1 MPMEKG
7 KVLSLEDRIPK
18 IKEHRRKK
26 ANRRLI
32 ILLSVF
38 FLLIVVVVYFQS
50 PLSHIK
56 EIDIQGNKI
65 ASKEDILSISGLEPG
80 GSLWNIN
87 QKNVRKKIKKL
98 PEVKDIDVKIK
109 FPNTVE
115 VHIKEHSSLA
125 LLMSDHRVQ
134 PVLENGQVLQ
144 EKNSLLMNAPI
155 LIGFKEDEILKD
167 LISQLKDIPTE
178 IYYSI
183 SEIQHDPKNTDP
195 YHIYLY
201 MNDGN
206 EVNATIST
214 LAEKMAHY
222 PSVVG
227 QLDPNIKGVIDFE
240 VGSFFRAY
248 ENEGEDMS
256 EEGER

>member
-1 MPMEKG
+1 MQKG
-7 KVLSLEDRIPK
+7 KILSLEDRIPK

-32 ILLSVF
+32 ILLSIF
-38 FLLIVVVVYFQS
+38 FLLIVIVVYFQS

-56 EIDIQGNKI
+56 EIDIRGNKI
-65 ASKEDILSISGLEPG
+65 ASKEEILSISGLEPG
-80 GSLWNIN
+80 GKLWNIN
-87 QKNVRKKIKKL
+87 RKNVKNKIKKL
-98 PEVKDIDVKIK
+98 PEVKDLEVKIK
-109 FPNTVE
+109 FPNTIE
-115 VHIKEHSSLA
+115 VHIKEYSSLA
-125 LLMSDHRVQ
+125 LLMSNDQVQ
-134 PVLENGQVLQ
+134 PVLENGQVLK
-144 EKNSLLMNAPI
+144 EKSRLLMNAPI
-155 LIGFKEDEILKD
+155 LIGFKEDKILKE

-195 YHIYLY
+195 FHIYLF

-206 EVNATIST
+206 EVNATIPT

-227 QLDPNIKGVIDFE
+227 QLDPDVKGVIDFE

-248 ENEGEDMS
+248 EKEGEDMS

>member
-1 MPMEKG
+1 MPKG

-18 IKEHRRKK
+18 IKVHRRKK

-56 EIDIQGNKI
+56 EIDIKGNKI
-65 ASKEDILSISGLEPG
+65 ASKEDILSVSGLEPG
-80 GSLWNIN
+80 GKLWNIN
-87 QKNVRKKIKKL
+87 RKNVKNNLKKL
-98 PEVKDIDVKIK
+98 PEVKDVDVKIT
-109 FPNTVE
+109 FPNTIKL
-115 VHIKEHSSLA
+115 HIKEHASLA
-125 LLMSDHRVQ
+125 LLMNDDQHVQ
-134 PVLENGQVLQ
+134 PVLENGQVLK
-144 EKNSLLMNAPI
+144 EKNRLLMNAPI
-155 LIGFKEDEILKD
+155 LIKFKEDEILKD
-167 LISQLKDIPTE
+167 LIAQLKDIPTE

-183 SEIQHDPKNTDP
+183 SEIQHDPKKTDP

-206 EVNATIST
+206 EVNATIPT

-227 QLDPNIKGVIDFE
+227 QLDPDTKGVIDFE

-248 ENEGEDMS
+248 EKEGEDMN
-256 EEGER
+256 EEEER

>member
-1 MPMEKG
+1 MPMQKG
-7 KVLSLEDRIPK
+7 KILSLEDRIPK

-32 ILLSVF
+32 ILLSIF
-38 FLLIVVVVYFQS
+38 FLLIVIVVYFQS

-56 EIDIQGNKI
+56 EIDIRGNKI
-65 ASKEDILSISGLEPG
+65 ASKEEILSISGLEPG
-80 GSLWNIN
+80 GKLWNIN
-87 QKNVRKKIKKL
+87 RKNVKNKIKKL
-98 PEVKDIDVKIK
+98 PEVKDLEVKIK
-109 FPNTVE
+109 FPNTIE
-115 VHIKEHSSLA
+115 VHIKEYSSLA
-125 LLMSDHRVQ
+125 LLMSNDQVQ
-134 PVLENGQVLQ
+134 PVLENGQVLK
-144 EKNSLLMNAPI
+144 EKSRLLMNAPI
-155 LIGFKEDEILKD
+155 LIGFKEDKILKE

-195 YHIYLY
+195 FHIYLF

-206 EVNATIST
+206 EVNATIPT

-227 QLDPNIKGVIDFE
+227 QLDPDVKGVIDFE

-248 ENEGEDMS
+248 EKEGEDMS